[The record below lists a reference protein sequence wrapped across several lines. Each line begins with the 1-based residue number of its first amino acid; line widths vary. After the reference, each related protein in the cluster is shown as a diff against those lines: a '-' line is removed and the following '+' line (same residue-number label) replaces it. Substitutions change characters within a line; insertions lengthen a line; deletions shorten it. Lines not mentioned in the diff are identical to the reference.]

1 MAQTQRIVISARP
14 AVNVTVDLIGTEY
27 VIPAPKTTVGL
38 IIAERMQAANDD
50 PKILMAELKDWI
62 EGTFGEKHVE
72 EIWARLFDP
81 KDPLDIPDVA
91 DLIRQLSELGANPTT

>member
-1 MAQTQRIVISARP
+1 MATTKRIVIEARP

-38 IIAERMQAANDD
+38 IVAERMQAANDD

-62 EGTFGEKHVE
+62 ESTFGEKHTE
-72 EIWARLFDP
+72 KIWARLFDP
-81 KDPLDIPDVA
+81 KDPLDIPDIA
-91 DLIRQLSELGANPTT
+91 NLIQQLTEVGVNPTT